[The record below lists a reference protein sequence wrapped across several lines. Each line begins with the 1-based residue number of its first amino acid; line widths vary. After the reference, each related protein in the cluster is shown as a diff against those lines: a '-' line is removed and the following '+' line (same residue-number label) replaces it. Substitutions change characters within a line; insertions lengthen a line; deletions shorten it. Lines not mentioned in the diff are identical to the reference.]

1 MEVEPQIDVA
11 HDRQHGHKVDQH
23 LSSKLLT
30 KADDYDKTND
40 DDKGNMMIDGRL

>member
-1 MEVEPQIDVA
+1 MEVEPQVDVA

-23 LSSKLLT
+23 LSS